1 MMMHDTQDLD
11 EFQLLENKIDAL
23 IDLVSRLRNEKA
35 RLSEQ
40 LAVQEGKAAELTD
53 RIDKMEANREK
64 AKQRITAMLEKIEQI
79 GT

>member
-1 MMMHDTQDLD
+1 MMMHDTEDLD

-23 IDLVSRLRNEKA
+23 VDLVSRLRNEKA

-53 RIDKMEANREK
+53 RIDRMEANREK
-64 AKQRITAMLEKIEQI
+64 AKQRISAMLEKIEQI